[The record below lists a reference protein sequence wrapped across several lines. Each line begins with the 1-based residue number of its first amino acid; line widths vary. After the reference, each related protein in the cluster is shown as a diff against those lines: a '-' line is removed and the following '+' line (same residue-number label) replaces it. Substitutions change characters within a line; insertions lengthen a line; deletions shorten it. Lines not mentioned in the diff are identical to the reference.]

1 MSASHLDLPVLMSAD
16 QIRRREFVAVRRGY
30 DPGQVRDFLEQVA
43 DQVQQL
49 EGMLREARLEADAAV
64 RAASGPRTDPYEEL
78 ARRLATL
85 LRTADEEAERIRRE
99 ARREAERILAEARA
113 DADRIRV
120 DAQSTAEEIRAEAE
134 AVLREAR
141 EQADRTIAGLATKR
155 DELVEQLAAMQERL
169 VGVARELESTI
180 SAPRERTIV
189 LGEAGAAEDAEDAA
203 GDADRGSTPAA
214 SSAAGASGSGGP
226 EGSDDPDEL
235 GEEARMALL
244 DASFGDP
251 WGEASSLEV
260 PEIPPLDLDWG
271 ELPEDD

>member
-99 ARREAERILAEARA
+99 ARREAERVLAEARA
-113 DADRIRV
+113 DADRIRL

-134 AVLREAR
+134 AALREAR

-180 SAPRERTIV
+180 SAPVGAPEAPRDGESGGEVGGRVAEVERTIV
-189 LGEAGAAEDAEDAA
+189 LAEASAEP
-203 GDADRGSTPAA
+203 GDAL
-214 SSAAGASGSGGP
+214 
-226 EGSDDPDEL
+226 DDPGEL
-235 GEEARMALL
+235 GEEARAALL

-251 WGEASSLEV
+251 WGEAGSLEV

-271 ELPEDD
+271 EVPEDD